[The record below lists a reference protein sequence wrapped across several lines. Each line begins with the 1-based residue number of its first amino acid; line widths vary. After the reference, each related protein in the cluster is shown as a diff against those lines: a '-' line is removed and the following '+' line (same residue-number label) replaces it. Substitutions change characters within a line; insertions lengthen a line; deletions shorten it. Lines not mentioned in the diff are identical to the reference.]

1 MLPGSLAC
9 WDYPRKFFAGVCG
22 GADARMRQLSPAR
35 ILDRLKA
42 IQLLEEFNEDVTGEP
57 FVRFRPHAYG
67 RDAIGQ
73 VRACLIAEN
82 VVLHGMKEWCRR
94 TGFASFEKVLL
105 RGDDS
110 APIVSSITWDLS
122 APSYARPLVGA
133 SAGGL
138 KPGFVVC
145 DVNLRGALDENAVAA
160 FVRKHDLASAPQKVA
175 PIMPFLIADAFT
187 SKGFGLAR
195 SKGVLATTTAHL
207 FGEDVSKALRDLIRL
222 LTDTGATASVNP
234 ERIERILN
242 SLTRIEGAANNLRG
256 ALFEIVVG
264 SLVKEVEGGYLRA
277 GEKWT
282 DYETG
287 RSAETDVLLDRPDGK
302 GALVIECKSKIPGGR
317 VNLAEVQKWRDDRV
331 PLLYKILRAD
341 NRFAGTP
348 LTFELWTNGPIA
360 TDALEWLKSLPHS
373 EDYAIDWKDGEAMKI
388 YVDRASSPSIRNAM
402 REHYFRHPLAQLA
415 AKDMAPAS
423 AA

>member
-1 MLPGSLAC
+1 MLLTSAC
-9 WDYPRKFFAGVCG
+9 ASFHRPE
-22 GADARMRQLSPAR
+22 

-57 FVRFRPHAYG
+57 FVRFKPHTYG

-73 VRACLIAEN
+73 VRACLVAEN

-145 DVNLRGALDENAVAA
+145 DVNLRDALDENAVAA

-207 FGEDVSKALRDLIRL
+207 FGEDVCQS
-222 LTDTGATASVNP
+222 
-234 ERIERILN
+234 
-242 SLTRIEGAANNLRG
+242 
-256 ALFEIVVG
+256 
-264 SLVKEVEGGYLRA
+264 
-277 GEKWT
+277 
-282 DYETG
+282 
-287 RSAETDVLLDRPDGK
+287 
-302 GALVIECKSKIPGGR
+302 
-317 VNLAEVQKWRDDRV
+317 
-331 PLLYKILRAD
+331 
-341 NRFAGTP
+341 FAGFDP
-348 LTFELWTNGPIA
+348 VA
-360 TDALEWLKSLPHS
+360 
-373 EDYAIDWKDGEAMKI
+373 DG
-388 YVDRASSPSIRNAM
+388 YWRYGVG
-402 REHYFRHPLAQLA
+402 
-415 AKDMAPAS
+415 
-423 AA
+423 